1 MTDSELITKI
11 GLALYG
17 EYWRT
22 DMAKVRDVR
31 RHSIDE
37 WSRGQGAPV
46 PAGVWAEL
54 AGDVAAR
61 LSELDELSKL
71 LAAKAGKG

>member
-17 EYWRT
+17 EHWRS
-22 DMAKVRDVR
+22 DMATARNVR
-31 RHSIDE
+31 RHTVDE

-61 LSELDELSKL
+61 RAELDDLSKL
-71 LAAKAGKG
+71 LAAKAG